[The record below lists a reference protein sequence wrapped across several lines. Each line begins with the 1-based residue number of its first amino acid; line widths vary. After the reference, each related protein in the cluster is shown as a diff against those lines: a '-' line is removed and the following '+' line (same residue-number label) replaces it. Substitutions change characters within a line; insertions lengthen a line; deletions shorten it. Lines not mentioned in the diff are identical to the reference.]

1 MDELETLLRQFQ
13 PRRPR
18 PLPGTERPRATRPLV
33 WLTLSGLAAAVA
45 LTVSWR
51 EPVPDLIEPKTAGL
65 TLGSLNAH
73 AMRSIDDLDT
83 VLTQTSPAILPRVDR
98 PGSVLYALAK
108 E

>member
-18 PLPGTERPRATRPLV
+18 PLPDAEHPRATRPLV
-33 WLTLSGLAAAVA
+33 WLVLSGLAASVV
-45 LTVSWR
+45 LMVSWR

-65 TLGSLNAH
+65 TLGALNAL

-83 VLTQTSPAILPRVDR
+83 VLAQTSPAILPRVDR
-98 PGSVLYALAK
+98 PGGVLYALAK